1 MKIILPLSNKNL
13 KNYIL
18 NDILE
23 KNFKI
28 KKELER
34 IFLRQD
40 VFDRY
45 NDQTKIHKINY

>member
-1 MKIILPLSNKNL
+1 MKISLPLDDKNL

-18 NDILE
+18 ANILE

-34 IFLRQD
+34 IFLNKD
-40 VFDRY
+40 VFEKF
-45 NDQTKIHKINY
+45 NK